1 MLAYTHHRLP
11 LKTENPA
18 ARACVCCVM
27 CVREVS
33 EVVGRVV
40 SSRARSVDP
49 SHQPLHDTARL
60 RCVSFAA
67 LSHHG
72 IICALS
78 LFSRL
83 PLALSLSELCIY

>member
-60 RCVSFAA
+60 RLRELCSALPSWHHLCPVSI
-67 LSHHG
+67 LTSPS
-72 IICALS
+72 C
-78 LFSRL
+78 
-83 PLALSLSELCIY
+83 SLSELCIY